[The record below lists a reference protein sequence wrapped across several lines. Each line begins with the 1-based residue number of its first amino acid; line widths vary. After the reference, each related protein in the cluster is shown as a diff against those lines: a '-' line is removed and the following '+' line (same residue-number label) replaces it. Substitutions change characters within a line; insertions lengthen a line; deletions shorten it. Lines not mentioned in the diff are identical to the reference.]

1 MLAILNRLY
10 AAGAVLAA
18 ICMVMIALLTLA
30 QILGRLFGVLV
41 IDAGDF
47 AGYAMAGSI
56 FFALA
61 HTLRTGGH
69 IRVNLLLA
77 RFHGRVRHALEAWCL
92 GVALILSGMF
102 AIFSVRMVIDSYTF
116 NDVSTGMVPV
126 PLWVP
131 QLSMALGAILFVI
144 ALVHE
149 FILVIRGQQPGYVTA
164 ENDTEGYTE

>member
-1 MLAILNRLY
+1 MLTILNRLY

-18 ICMVMIALLTLA
+18 LCMVLIALLTLA
-30 QILGRLFGVLV
+30 QILGRLLGVLV

-69 IRVNLLLA
+69 IRVNLLLT

-92 GVALILSGMF
+92 GAALILSGMF

-126 PLWVP
+126 PLWIP

-149 FILVIRGQQPGYVTA
+149 FIHVIRGEEPGYVTA
-164 ENDTEGYTE
+164 ENSEDFTE